1 MLFLKIIW
9 GECCDTPRHF
19 VYLLEELFM
28 DFLKKIKPAYLIAIV
43 AVVVVVGDGLLFA

>member
-1 MLFLKIIW
+1 
-9 GECCDTPRHF
+9 
-19 VYLLEELFM
+19 M